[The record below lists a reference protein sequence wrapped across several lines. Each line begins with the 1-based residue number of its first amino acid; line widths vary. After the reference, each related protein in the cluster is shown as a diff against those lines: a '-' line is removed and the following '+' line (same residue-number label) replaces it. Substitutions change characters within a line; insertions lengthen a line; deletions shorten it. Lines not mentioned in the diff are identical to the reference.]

1 MVLFVNQNWRY
12 LLRNLSDD
20 MSYSDRLYHFPLSAV
35 HVSVY

>member
-1 MVLFVNQNWRY
+1 MDLFVNQDLRY

-20 MSYSDRLYHFPLSAV
+20 MSYSDGLYHFPLSAV